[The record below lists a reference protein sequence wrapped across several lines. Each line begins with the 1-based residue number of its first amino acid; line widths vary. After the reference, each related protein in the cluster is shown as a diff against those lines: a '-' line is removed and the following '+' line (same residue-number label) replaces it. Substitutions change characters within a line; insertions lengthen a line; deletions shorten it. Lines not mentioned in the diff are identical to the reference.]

1 MYDISVPFT
10 PASVRNKD
18 WDAGLNWVQS
28 YDLSSNHFPALKTV
42 YTDDTSVLNSYFTA
56 MAIVEIN
63 KVMERAHRY
72 YTGNDKLT
80 DGQRAERVDRFIR
93 ENTEGRFDGRYII
106 EPNTYYTGISN
117 EDEDDGNE
125 PHHGY

>member
-1 MYDISVPFT
+1 
-10 PASVRNKD
+10 
-18 WDAGLNWVQS
+18 
-28 YDLSSNHFPALKTV
+28 
-42 YTDDTSVLNSYFTA
+42 

-106 EPNTYYTGISN
+106 EPNTYYT
-117 EDEDDGNE
+117 DADTAR
-125 PHHGY
+125 GYSWTTQVTLYSPSMPTVMTGYVVSRRMSDYVAQS